1 MSSTFYPGNHCG
13 PPRTV
18 EDLVFVSSDR
28 VSFCLHSEVVL
39 AASSNAFDNL
49 VDPLQVSA
57 ARAKADHHVVAIP
70 ETASVLNII
79 LHAIYGLSC
88 QQFDPTNDD
97 LFAAV
102 DAFQRYGISAQTH
115 AAPSTALFQDL
126 FSRVPTAPLDFYVLA
141 ARHDLYPLAA
151 HTSTHLLG
159 CKATDI
165 PLETAER
172 MGPVYL
178 SKLLALQE
186 KRQEA
191 LKTLLRTPPLAHP
204 PMPNCTGVALGR
216 AWELASAYLVWEMR
230 PRAYTARG
238 TYVSPVHT

>member
-102 DAFQRYGISAQTH
+102 DAFQRTSSPGC
-115 AAPSTALFQDL
+115 
-126 FSRVPTAPLDFYVLA
+126 PLPRL
-141 ARHDLYPLAA
+141 
-151 HTSTHLLG
+151 TST
-159 CKATDI
+159 C
-165 PLETAER
+165 
-172 MGPVYL
+172 
-178 SKLLALQE
+178 LQ
-186 KRQEA
+186 
-191 LKTLLRTPPLAHP
+191 
-204 PMPNCTGVALGR
+204 
-216 AWELASAYLVWEMR
+216 
-230 PRAYTARG
+230 RG
-238 TYVSPVHT
+238 TTCTRSRHTRRRTCLGARQRTSRWRPPRGWGRCTSASCSPSRRNGRRR